1 MLIGGLQRF
10 SLIDYPGKISAVIFT
25 QGCNFR
31 CPYCH
36 NPELVGF
43 DREDL
48 IEEDY
53 VLSFLEERRG
63 KIDGVVLTGGEP
75 TLQSDLVDFLK
86 EIKNLGF
93 LIKLDTNGSCP
104 EVIEELLEAKLLDY
118 IAMDIKASLE
128 NYSEITNAKVDI
140 GKIKR
145 SIDVIMHSGVT
156 YEFRTTVVKSQLKMD
171 DILKIGEA
179 IRSADLYVLQSFR
192 PTKTLD
198 PNFLKETS
206 YTKEELEDIASSLKK
221 LVKRTIVRC

>member
-10 SLIDYPGKISAVIFT
+10 SLIDYPGKISAVVFT

-36 NPELVGF
+36 NPELVSF
-43 DREDL
+43 NREGL
-48 IEEDY
+48 IEENY
-53 VLSFLEERRG
+53 ILSFLEERRG

-75 TLQSDLVDFLK
+75 TLQPDLVDFLR

-93 LIKLDTNGSCP
+93 LVKLDTNGSCP
-104 EVIEELLEAKLLDY
+104 EVIEELLERKLLDY
-118 IAMDIKASLE
+118 IAMDIKGSLE
-128 NYSEITNAKVDI
+128 NYSEITNVKVDI
-140 GKIKR
+140 EKIKK
-145 SIDVIMHSGVT
+145 SIDIIMHSGVS
-156 YEFRTTVVKSQLKMD
+156 YEFRTTIVKSQLKRD
-171 DILKIGEA
+171 DILKIGES
-179 IRSADLYVLQSFR
+179 IRSAELYVLQSFR

-221 LVKRTIVRC
+221 LVKRTIVRY

>member
-10 SLIDYPGKISAVIFT
+10 SLIDYPGKISAVVFT

-36 NPELVGF
+36 NPELVSF
-43 DREDL
+43 NREGL
-48 IEEDY
+48 IEENY
-53 VLSFLEERRG
+53 ILSFLEERRG

-75 TLQSDLVDFLK
+75 TLQSDLVDFLR

-93 LIKLDTNGSCP
+93 LVKLDTNGSCP
-104 EVIEELLEAKLLDY
+104 EIIEELLERKLLDY
-118 IAMDIKASLE
+118 IAMDIKGSLE
-128 NYSEITNAKVDI
+128 NYSEIINVKVDI
-140 GKIKR
+140 EKIKK
-145 SIDVIMHSGVT
+145 SIDIIMHSGVS
-156 YEFRTTVVKSQLKMD
+156 YEFRTTIVKSQLKRD
-171 DILKIGEA
+171 DILKIGES
-179 IRSADLYVLQSFR
+179 IRSAELYVLQSFR

-221 LVKRTIVRC
+221 LVKRTIVRY

>member
-75 TLQSDLVDFLK
+75 TLQSDLGDFLK

-171 DILKIGEA
+171 DILKIGES

>member
-171 DILKIGEA
+171 DILKIGES